1 MARATTRGD
10 NLRLGG
16 LALLGVATALVGLAD
31 LIDGIGVGWG
41 VAVLLLAVGILYSAF
56 AQGPVVHTLPVLCA
70 ALRCGVGVLAFL
82 VGRPLGY
89 AVLCL
94 VLGLATLA
102 VELAARRMRTHPAR
116 APTPFI
122 RRFP

>member
-1 MARATTRGD
+1 MEGATTRGD

-16 LALLGVATALVGLAD
+16 RTLLGVATAFVGMGD
-31 LIDGIGVGWG
+31 LIDRIGIGWG

-56 AQGPVVHTLPVLCA
+56 ARGPIVHTLPILCA
-70 ALRCGVGVLAFL
+70 TVLCGVGVLAFL

-94 VLGLATLA
+94 GLGLAILA
-102 VELAARRMRTHPAR
+102 VELAARRMRTHPPR
-116 APTPFI
+116 AHTPFI